1 MLLDQM
7 RSVIFR
13 ADANAEIG
21 LGHVMRM
28 SSLAAE
34 CRKNGWQTQFC
45 GNMPERLSAALAA
58 DGHGPVPVK
67 TTRAGELESA
77 LLDAIHTTG
86 TRPWVVLDGYGF
98 DEAYQQRIFAE
109 GARVMVMDDHC
120 HLPSYASDLTVNQNA
135 GAEHYPYILS
145 RDGLLLCGTP
155 YVLLRKEFTRW
166 RAWQRAYPS
175 AGRRLLLTVGGAD
188 PGGLALDWLA
198 ALESHCGDALEIH
211 LLAGTDNPRQQDLES
226 LARRSRHQITL
237 SLLVEDM
244 ASLMAWADV
253 ALTAGGSTL
262 WESAFMSLPAVV
274 VCLADNQRGGTRAV
288 ADAGAAVFLGE
299 RDGVALDQMAAEVFQ
314 LVGNR
319 TARAGMGLAGRKLVD
334 GRGAERVRLAM
345 EALS

>member
-1 MLLDQM
+1 MH
-7 RSVIFR
+7 SVIFR

-45 GNMPERLSAALAA
+45 GNMPERLSATLAA
-58 DGHGPVPVK
+58 DGHDLLPVE
-67 TTRAGELESA
+67 TTEAGEPEPG
-77 LLDAIHTTG
+77 LLNAIHAAN

-120 HLPSYASDLTVNQNA
+120 HLPSYATDLLVNQNA
-135 GAEHYPYILS
+135 GAERFPYILS
-145 RDGLLLCGTP
+145 RDGHLLCGTP

-166 RAWQRAYPS
+166 SAWQREYPS
-175 AGRRLLLTVGGAD
+175 VGRRLLLTVGGAD
-188 PGGLALDWLA
+188 PEGLTLDWLA

-211 LLAGTDNPRQQDLES
+211 LIAGTDNPRQQDLES
-226 LARRSRHQITL
+226 LARRSRHRITI
-237 SLLVEDM
+237 SLLVDDM
-244 ASLMAWADV
+244 ASLMTWADV

-262 WESAFMSLPAVV
+262 WESAFMSMPAVV
-274 VCLADNQRGGTRAV
+274 VCLADNQRGGTTAV

-299 RDGVALDQMAAEVFQ
+299 RDVVALEQMAAKVFQ
-314 LVGNR
+314 LVGDQS
-319 TARAGMGLAGRKLVD
+319 ARAGMGLAGRKLVD
-334 GRGAERVRLAM
+334 GRGAQRVRLAM